1 MFTKLV
7 ERFRSRVLLAPQTTA
22 SGAGAY
28 AAPTPGVMG
37 IVIRCIAKMGNAA
50 DLVLSLKY
58 ADNTTGTNATAY
70 PVNVP
75 IYVNG
80 VKRDNGKA
88 HTVEDETGDFIV
100 DFCIDP
106 ATVPDG
112 KLVGVAYADSNDGN
126 LLTTMIVEDVAYKP
140 TPS

>member
-22 SGAGAY
+22 SGAEAY

-80 VKRDNGKA
+80 VKQDNGKA
-88 HTVEDETGDFIV
+88 YTVEDATGDFIV

-112 KLVGVAYADSNDGN
+112 KLVGVAYADSNAGN